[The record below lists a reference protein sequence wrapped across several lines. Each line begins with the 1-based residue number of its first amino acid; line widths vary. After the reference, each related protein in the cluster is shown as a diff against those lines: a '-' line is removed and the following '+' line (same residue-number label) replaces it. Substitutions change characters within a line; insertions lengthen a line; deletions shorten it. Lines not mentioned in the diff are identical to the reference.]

1 MRQIKLDSF
10 GDRSACPTC
19 SGREYPWLEGK
30 RGSHTAVLCG
40 RNSVQLSF
48 PGREPVSLD
57 QLAEKLSAVGSVT
70 KNRYLVRAAIDRYQV
85 TVFPDGRAVIGGTE
99 DVAEAK
105 TVYAKY
111 VGN

>member
-1 MRQIKLDSF
+1 
-10 GDRSACPTC
+10 
-19 SGREYPWLEGK
+19 
-30 RGSHTAVLCG
+30 
-40 RNSVQLSF
+40 VQLSF